1 LLKSLGNTSDKW
13 AYDALRIFSRGNIKE
28 YDGLMKTAGANNKL
42 LQENQKILGIKIR
55 LMAFLELLFQL
66 PKN

>member
-1 LLKSLGNTSDKW
+1 
-13 AYDALRIFSRGNIKE
+13 
-28 YDGLMKTAGANNKL
+28 MKIAGASNKL

-66 PKN
+66 PKNERVVSFEKIAKECSIPVDEV